1 MRRCAAA
8 WTPAESKH
16 VARGLA
22 AQSDHGDTVSPDLKA
37 DFLLAFGA

>member
-16 VARGLA
+16 AARG
-22 AQSDHGDTVSPDLKA
+22 HGDTFSPDLKA